1 MTVTDESGGGFIQL
15 TGTSWKLRT
24 RFSGGVWNLFEIMGG
39 LGSMKEWEAAGLAKL
54 DKIHFTEEGYAL
66 VGDLLYNAL
75 MGKYVEHLRRRMTWD

>member
-1 MTVTDESGGGFIQL
+1 
-15 TGTSWKLRT
+15 
-24 RFSGGVWNLFEIMGG
+24 
-39 LGSMKEWEAAGLAKL
+39 MKKWEAAGLAKL